1 MQSKKPFYVTIVGDG
16 AVGKTTLTKL
26 LINNEFNIADLKT
39 KRTPFLEIETLK
51 IDKEKLLVYD
61 LAGQDNLAHPLRV
74 LEDQVLG
81 HANLI
86 IFAFALDRFSSL
98 AHLGSWYLPISEYY
112 KNKNQPL
119 PKMILVG
126 TKADQ
131 ARKIDQSLIEKV
143 LSATKIKEYVPTS
156 SVSGNGIPELK
167 QIIISVLS
175 KNPKEIH
182 HFSAQKNVELTPL
195 IS

>member
-1 MQSKKPFYVTIVGDG
+1 MQTKRPFYVTILGDG
-16 AVGKTTLTKL
+16 AVGKTTLVKL
-26 LINNEFNIADLKT
+26 LMNNEFNIADLKT

-51 IDKEKLLVYD
+51 INTKKLLVYD

-81 HANLI
+81 HAHLI

-98 AHLGSWYLPISEYY
+98 AHLGNWYTPIINFYSKKD
-112 KNKNQPL
+112 KNL

-131 ARKIDQSLIEKV
+131 ARKLDPALIEKV
-143 LSATKIKEYVPTS
+143 LSSTKIKEYIPTS
-156 SVSGNGIPELK
+156 SVSGDGIPELK
-167 QIIISVLS
+167 ERILDILS
-175 KNPKEIH
+175 ESTIEN
-182 HFSAQKNVELTPL
+182 FQLSSQKSIEATP
-195 IS
+195 IVS

>member
-1 MQSKKPFYVTIVGDG
+1 MQTKRPFYVTILGDG
-16 AVGKTTLTKL
+16 AVGKTTLVKL
-26 LINNEFNIADLKT
+26 LMNNEFNIADLKT

-51 IDKEKLLVYD
+51 INTEKLLVYD
-61 LAGQDNLAHPLRV
+61 LAGQDNLAHPLRL

-81 HANLI
+81 HAHLI

-98 AHLGSWYLPISEYY
+98 AHLGSWYLPIKEYY
-112 KNKNQPL
+112 ERKGKNL

-131 ARKIDQSLIEKV
+131 ARKLDQTLIDKV
-143 LSATKIKEYVPTS
+143 LSSTKIKEYVPTS
-156 SVSGNGIPELK
+156 SVSGDGIAELK
-167 QIIISVLS
+167 QRMYSLL
-175 KNPKEIH
+175 PKEQGEKL
-182 HFSAQKNVELTPL
+182 HFSTQKAVEIAPL